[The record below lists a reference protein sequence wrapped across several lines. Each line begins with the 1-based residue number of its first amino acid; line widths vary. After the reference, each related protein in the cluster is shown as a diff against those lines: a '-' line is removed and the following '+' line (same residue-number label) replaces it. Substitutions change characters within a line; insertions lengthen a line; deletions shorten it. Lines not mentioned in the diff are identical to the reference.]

1 MIDSALFSEAFRLE
15 RMVRLLKTV
24 FLTLL
29 FILGITF
36 AMENTGWVVLRYYFG
51 LETPPVPIFLLV
63 LFSVLLGVFLA
74 GIGFIMDV
82 RSLKRAL
89 REKEREIA
97 SLELELK
104 PYRERE
110 KAMTGDGIR
119 TQLRE
124 GGISA

>member
-1 MIDSALFSEAFRLE
+1 
-15 RMVRLLKTV
+15 MVKVGKTI

-51 LETPPVPIFLLV
+51 LETPPIPIFLLV

-74 GIGFIMDV
+74 GVGFIIDEW
-82 RSLKRAL
+82 SLRKAL

-97 SLELELK
+97 SLERELQ

-110 KAMTGDGIR
+110 RSMAGIA
-119 TQLRE
+119 TKE
-124 GGISA
+124 